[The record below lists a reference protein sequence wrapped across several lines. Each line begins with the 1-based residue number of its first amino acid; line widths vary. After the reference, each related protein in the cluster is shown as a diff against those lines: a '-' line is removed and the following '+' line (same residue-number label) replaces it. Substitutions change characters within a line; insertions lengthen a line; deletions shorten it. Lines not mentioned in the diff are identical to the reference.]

1 MPGPITVAVRIDGD
15 EGEVLLPEIEEQ
27 GQGRVKVH
35 RTESM
40 PESGADDSAS
50 RRLLFSREGT
60 FIPRERWET
69 ESHAVVVDVVPP
81 PHLEMS
87 EGSMILG
94 PGSQHET
101 FRSMV
106 AAVLHF
112 LGCEMPLAEVVDAAV
127 ADDAPAAGGAG
138 AAVADDAAI
147 TNGAAAADESSVE
160 GEKPEDEYGRED
172 EEPQTESFPI
182 VTPGK
187 TVHRADRSISHK
199 NAPHKNKDKGVSAS
213 ISDSEGIGSR
223 RSSGNGSS
231 GDKSTDAG
239 KGKGSASGG
248 GKARHRWMKELAAI
262 GFSVSVKGAKANV
275 VWRKRNEMVV
285 KAGARLMK
293 EPPLNKDG
301 SLGYDA
307 RFGQAIRDEH
317 RDKIKD
323 FKTTEDIV
331 LKSPNEVGLFLYFGG
346 RNGWM
351 ELMDAGG
358 RTLDEWTRV
367 EPQTR

>member
-40 PESGADDSAS
+40 PESGAEDSAS
-50 RRLLFSREGT
+50 RRLLFSRVGA
-60 FIPRERWET
+60 FVPREQWET
-69 ESHAVVVDVVPP
+69 EPHAVVVDVVPP

-94 PGSQHET
+94 PGSQYET

-106 AAVLHF
+106 ADVLHF

-127 ADDAPAAGGAG
+127 MDN
-138 AAVADDAAI
+138 V
-147 TNGAAAADESSVE
+147 AAADGSAVVDKSSVK
-160 GEKPEDEYGRED
+160 GNQPEDEYGGED
-172 EEPQTESFPI
+172 EEPQTESFPA
-182 VTPGK
+182 VTVAPDK
-187 TVHRADRSISHK
+187 TVHRADRSASHK
-199 NAPHKNKDKGVSAS
+199 NASHENK
-213 ISDSEGIGSR
+213 
-223 RSSGNGSS
+223 
-231 GDKSTDAG
+231 
-239 KGKGSASGG
+239 

-317 RDKIKD
+317 RDKIED

-346 RNGWM
+346 RNSWM